1 MLKTIILI
9 FMIPTPALA
18 YIDPGTRSIIIS
30 FLVGIIAASFFYIK
44 GLAMARL
51 YFWERYFTFYENNQ
65 NWNGK
70 T

>member
-51 YFWERYFTFYENNQ
+51 YF
-65 NWNGK
+65 
-70 T
+70 